1 MKRIKEKDIESLL
14 KTLNRKTNNPEETW
28 NIKER
33 CSNPGNIYLQGVA
46 GYYNLERVSNKGGG
60 AGHLAQGLNKR
71 QAYEWLRAAIKGIDL
86 LKDNAS
92 TF

>member
-1 MKRIKEKDIESLL
+1 MVRIKEKDIESLL
-14 KTLNRKTNNPEETW
+14 RTLNKMTNNPIETW
-28 NIKER
+28 NTKES
-33 CSNPGNIYLQGVA
+33 CHNPGNIYLQCVA
-46 GYYNLERVSNKGGG
+46 GYYNLERVSTKGGG
-60 AGHLAQGLNKR
+60 AGHLAQGLTKR